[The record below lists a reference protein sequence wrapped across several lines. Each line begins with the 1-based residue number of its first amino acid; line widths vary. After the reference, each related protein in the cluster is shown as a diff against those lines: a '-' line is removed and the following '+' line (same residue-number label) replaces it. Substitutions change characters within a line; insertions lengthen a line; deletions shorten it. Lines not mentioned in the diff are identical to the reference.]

1 MSRLPDF
8 VIVGAVRSG
17 STALYR
23 YLADHPSISMP
34 DNKEVRFFN
43 RRYDRG
49 LDWYTQQF
57 VGATDDQTVGEA
69 TPGYMNDSETIDR
82 MAATIPDA
90 RLIAI
95 LRDPVDRIYS
105 HYWMDKTQGRGEP
118 TFEKYLD
125 ERSVPFDCGRY
136 AEKLENVCRRY
147 PREQLLVL
155 FYEDLRAHPHDV
167 YRRAC
172 RFIGVDDGI
181 TSPSVG
187 QRVNQYVEFRSLRA
201 RNWSKRLPGSLRVV
215 DRAIGRLNTR
225 TGVSYPPM
233 KPETRRQLA
242 EYYSGPNADLEAW
255 LGRGLPPWTG
265 TTHQERPSGSSD

>member
-49 LDWYTQQF
+49 LDWYAQQF
-57 VGATDDQTVGEA
+57 VGAADDQTIGEA
-69 TPGYMNDSETIDR
+69 TPGYMNDPETIDR

-105 HYWMDKTQGRGEP
+105 HYWMDRTQGRGEP

-125 ERSVPFDCGRY
+125 ERSLPFECGRY
-136 AEKLENVCRRY
+136 AEKLEDVCRRY

-172 RFIGVDDGI
+172 RFIGVDDSV

-187 QRVNQYVEFRSLRA
+187 RTVNQYVEFRSLRA

-242 EYYSGPNADLEAW
+242 EYYSGPNADLAAW
-255 LGRGLPPWTG
+255 LGRDLPPWTG
-265 TTHQERPSGSSD
+265 ITHPENPSGSSD